1 MNPISSTFP
10 ILVMTRNDGLFLK
23 QCVESIINTVS
34 IATTIYIIDN
44 NSDSLE
50 HHAVIND
57 LVARFDNIKPIFNKK
72 NLWVLGLND
81 TIKKIK
87 HIHQSKYFFLTDADI
102 DFSHCK
108 ARPCWLSYLIQQLEK
123 NVAIGKLGISLS
135 WDYLREKKELIS
147 ILEQEQS
154 LYSEVHKIDDL
165 YVSSVD
171 TTATIFRFDW
181 SIEDSSCFF
190 PDHMRYLR
198 PELYS
203 CRTPKDIVVEHLGWY
218 HYSNSS
224 QINVNKTQVNSKVLC
239 FTLFGGSV
247 KDTILDMA
255 DKKYS
260 LFYKTFSNSIR
271 RVWGLRRLYF
281 LFKYF
286 LFKARIKL
294 DGHGF

>member
-1 MNPISSTFP
+1 MSSVSSTLP
-10 ILVMTRNDGLFLK
+10 VLVMTRNDVHFLK
-23 QCVESIINTVS
+23 LCVESIINTVT
-34 IATTIYIIDN
+34 IPVTIYIIDN
-44 NSDSLE
+44 HSDSLE
-50 HHAVIND
+50 HHAILKD
-57 LVARFDNIKPIFNKK
+57 LAVRFDNIKLVFNKR

-87 HIHQSKYFFLTDADI
+87 SIHQSKYFFLTDADI

-108 ARPCWLSYLIQQLEK
+108 AKPCWLSYLIHQLEK

-135 WDYLREKKELIS
+135 WDYLQENPELAT
-147 ILEQEQS
+147 ILEQEHS
-154 LYSEVHKIDDL
+154 LYSERHKIEDL
-165 YVSSVD
+165 YVSFVD
-171 TTATIFRFDW
+171 TTATIFRCDW
-181 SIEDSSCFF
+181 SIEKTGCFF

-218 HYSNSS
+218 NYNN
-224 QINVNKTQVNSKVLC
+224 QLNVNKQQINSKVLC

-260 LFYKTFSNSIR
+260 FFYKLCSNFIR
-271 RVWGLRRLYF
+271 RVWVLRRIYF